1 MIELKT
7 KSDYDLTKNWYR
19 KKEFLDELWKGM
31 KLPTL
36 DHYIRQMR
44 NSPYSFGICGT
55 HGNVFIHARYL
66 KIGLIIRFP

>member
-36 DHYIRQMR
+36 VTT
-44 NSPYSFGICGT
+44 F
-55 HGNVFIHARYL
+55 V
-66 KIGLIIRFP
+66 K

>member
-36 DHYIRQMR
+36 DPVSYTHLDVYKRQ
-44 NSPYSFGICGT
+44 YYLSFT
-55 HGNVFIHARYL
+55 L
-66 KIGLIIRFP
+66 K

>member
-1 MIELKT
+1 
-7 KSDYDLTKNWYR
+7 
-19 KKEFLDELWKGM
+19 M

-55 HGNVFIHARYL
+55 HGNVFIHAEVFKDWFDY
-66 KIGLIIRFP
+66 KIFHENEAVIA